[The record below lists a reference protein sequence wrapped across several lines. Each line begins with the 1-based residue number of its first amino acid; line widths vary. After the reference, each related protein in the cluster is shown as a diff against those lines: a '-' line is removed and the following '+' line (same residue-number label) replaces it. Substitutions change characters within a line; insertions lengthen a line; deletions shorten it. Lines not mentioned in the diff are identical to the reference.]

1 MEENNHDKEMHMW
14 HGDFISWFGQCLL
27 HVVVTSFGQG
37 LHSPFSS
44 DPEIKLEYYGFLAY
58 LKSSLCEESPQ
69 VGVSHALYN
78 LISNELKSRGGSRI
92 KHMRQ
97 TCSNSRTQVEREE
110 HKGSTL
116 ELQLKT
122 SAQISIY

>member
-1 MEENNHDKEMHMW
+1 MYNRHD
-14 HGDFISWFGQCLL
+14 DFIPWFGQCLL

-58 LKSSLCEESPQ
+58 LKSSLYEESPQ

-78 LISNELKSRGGSRI
+78 FISNELKSRGGSRI

-97 TCSNSRTQVEREE
+97 TCSNSHTQVKREE
-110 HKGSTL
+110 HKDNTS